1 MLHVVL
7 FVCGVV
13 VGYAIA
19 TIWPISTSF
28 EQCVLTMLAANQ
40 RKTWPSSF
48 ASNNSQTGSSNPSQS
63 PNDAHVSGKRP
74 HALDL
79 DIPCLPA
86 LMILFGQRA
95 KRLELLRGVW
105 SRDKRA
111 AGT

>member
-1 MLHVVL
+1 MNKHMLHVVL

-48 ASNNSQTGSSNPSQS
+48 ASTIP
-63 PNDAHVSGKRP
+63 KRV
-74 HALDL
+74 
-79 DIPCLPA
+79 
-86 LMILFGQRA
+86 RA
-95 KRLELLRGVW
+95 TQAKAQMMRM
-105 SRDKRA
+105 
-111 AGT
+111 